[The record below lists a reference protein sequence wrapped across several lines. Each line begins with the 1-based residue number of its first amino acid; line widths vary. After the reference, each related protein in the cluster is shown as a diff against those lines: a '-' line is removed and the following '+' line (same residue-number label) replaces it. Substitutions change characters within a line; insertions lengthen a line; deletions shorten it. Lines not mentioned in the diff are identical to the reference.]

1 MMRTNILTVLI
12 ILFAGNVHA
21 GSGSVSSPNAI
32 DISNSKF
39 AELKGAV
46 LIEKSRQ
53 QTVQLK
59 RLLNHI
65 IANKD
70 NVDLSPRL
78 LTLEEK
84 YAKLILDLNSY
95 QQNLELKVSNLPN
108 ENAAEQIQQLHTII
122 VQLQEESNT
131 AKSEYQ
137 QLLTTFAAY
146 KQDVSEI
153 QASTI
158 KENNANGTAL
168 QRELGLLEDRLTEQI
183 GSNGTNDILELNHAI
198 GQQKNYLI
206 ATISMII
213 ALVVAMFFFLKKQIV
228 TLKAD
233 FKTDQ
238 HDFQQSLKEEGVG
251 LDQKLVEIIETQLTI
266 QNESN
271 TSVKIPATEEP
282 DHSLA
287 LKVADEIVR
296 IQKNISR
303 MDKKTKGLKQL
314 AASVK
319 RIQDNFA
326 SNGYEVVEM
335 LGQPYKE
342 GMKVQ
347 ANFIPD
353 DELEEGQEIITRII
367 KPQVNFKGEMI
378 QSAQI
383 EVSQG

>member
-32 DISNSKF
+32 DISNYRF

-168 QRELGLLEDRLTEQI
+168 QRELGLLENRLTEQI

-266 QNESN
+266 ENESN

-383 EVSQG
+383 EVSLG